1 MDLINLTEFIVKS
14 IVVDEENI
22 EVKEIESDEENT
34 ITIEVL
40 VNESDMGR
48 IIGKNGNVIN
58 SIRTLVQ
65 ESSSLKENKFVKIK
79 IDKK

>member
-14 IVVDEENI
+14 IVEDSESV
-22 EVKEIESDEENT
+22 EVKELQSEEDNT
-34 ITIEVL
+34 ITIKVL
-40 VNESDMGR
+40 VNESDMGKV
-48 IIGKNGNVIN
+48 IGKNGNVIN

>member
-14 IVVDEENI
+14 IVIDSESV
-22 EVKEIESDEENT
+22 EVKKFESEDNT

-40 VNESDMGR
+40 INESDMGR

-65 ESSSLKENKFVKIK
+65 ESSSLKDNKFVKIK

>member
-14 IVVDEENI
+14 IVIDSESV
-22 EVKEIESDEENT
+22 EVKEIESEDNT

-40 VNESDMGR
+40 INESDMGR

-65 ESSSLKENKFVKIK
+65 ESSSLKDNKFVKIK

>member
-14 IVVDEENI
+14 IVIDSESV
-22 EVKEIESDEENT
+22 EVKEIESEDNT

-40 VNESDMGR
+40 INESDIGR

-65 ESSSLKENKFVKIK
+65 ESSSLKDNKFVKIK